1 VIDKSSCVRS
11 LPANHRCC
19 VDILATSYNIAQE
32 VRLNFPGA
40 PGANNFIRR
49 LVGGRLI
56 RKRRLALSTFL
67 CLGVA
72 GVAVAQSSDEDDAF
86 SLSLEE
92 LSNIS
97 VRSIDFFES
106 SLTRSPNNVTL
117 ITHDDLG
124 RFPIRTI
131 EELIQYTVP
140 GATMIRHGING
151 PNFSSRGVFRGGS
164 TKGLV
169 MWDGRRLNTRHGEGF
184 QMGFFSQLYGD
195 LEQVEVVLGPG
206 SVVHGNNA
214 FHGFVNFVPKSGI
227 DHLGQDLRLRLGTTD
242 KSIRLENGFGHR
254 YGEEKHIYVYGGF
267 YQADGFEFDNSFG
280 GEFRKDKIYDYE
292 PSYKF
297 SANWLHDQ
305 LRVTGFY
312 ERVIA
317 DPNTLFNNGNGD
329 LSLLAATDKLAA
341 QARYSIEINDH
352 EEIELSPSMTYI
364 DQSIF
369 RLPRFDETAPIR
381 ENGSSEAGYE
391 FRATLQTDRW
401 DGQKISVGF
410 INNWRDLRTQRQFF
424 SADANEDPNYADGDW
439 QEFALFAEDNIQ
451 ITDKLNAS
459 VGVRYDRTDYGEFE
473 GQSGGQQLTF
483 APKNLSNL
491 SPRVQLGYE
500 ATENHIFKFAFQ
512 EGFHYPT
519 LAAYPRLEALNR
531 YLESIGEER
540 LRELEADTVESIEI
554 GYSGRFPDNKLN
566 FDITLYHNEYKDP
579 VEFRNLKNEPFFF
592 DESFINLI
600 PDNFSEVVFN
610 TGGSYT
616 TVGGEMGIKW
626 QPLPSLRTSLSYSY
640 AVPGR
645 VSERRN
651 DITNFANLNRTE
663 WLTYPKHQLKSAIQ
677 YHKDKWTLS
686 VLGLFQSGVEK
697 RRENTE
703 PELLADNHV
712 RVNTNLEYRI
722 RKDWTLSFM
731 VRNLFGNNT
740 PPSNVN
746 SQSFFGNLG
755 ADERTYHLGVRWK
768 PRK

>member
-1 VIDKSSCVRS
+1 MNESCRK
-11 LPANHRCC
+11 PA
-19 VDILATSYNIAQE
+19 
-32 VRLNFPGA
+32 
-40 PGANNFIRR
+40 ANDFIRQMTGGQLTSGRVSRDR
-49 LVGGRLI
+49 LTGKAT
-56 RKRRLALSTFL
+56 RKVARKVTLKKGLALSAML
-67 CLGVA
+67 WIGVA
-72 GVAVAQSSDEDDAF
+72 GPAVAQSSDDDDAF

-124 RFPIRTI
+124 RFPIRTM

-169 MWDGRRLNTRHGEGF
+169 MWDGRRLNTRHGEGY
-184 QMGFFSQLYGD
+184 QMGFFSQLFGD

-242 KSIRLENGFGHR
+242 KSVRLENGFGHR
-254 YGEEKHIYVYGGF
+254 YGEEKHFYLYGGF
-267 YQADGFEFDNSFG
+267 YQADGFKFDNGYGFNESEYPKG
-280 GEFRKDKIYDYE
+280 VVYDYE

-305 LRVTGFY
+305 LRVTGLY

-317 DPNTLFNNGNGD
+317 DPNTLLGFTR
-329 LSLLAATDKLAA
+329 LLTATDKLAA

-352 EEIELSPSMTYI
+352 EEIELSPSLTYI

-369 RLPRFDETAPIR
+369 RFDDSAPDR

-401 DGQKISVGF
+401 DRQKISVGF

-424 SADANEDPNYADGDW
+424 SADATEDPNYADGDW
-439 QEFALFAEDNIQ
+439 QEHALFAEDNIQ
-451 ITDKLNAS
+451 VTDKLNAS

-483 APKNLSNL
+483 TPKNLSNL

-531 YLESIGEER
+531 YLDSIGEER
-540 LRELEADTVESIEI
+540 LRELEPDTVSSFEI

-592 DESFINLI
+592 DESFVDLI
-600 PDNFSEVVFN
+600 PANFSEVVFN
-610 TGGSYT
+610 TGGSFT

-697 RRENTE
+697 RRENIE
-703 PELLADNHV
+703 PEPLADNHV